1 MHRHQFETYLDKVF
15 DFSDLVDALP
25 EGRRYPQH
33 PWKKIFEAVFLGAAC
48 QFGNVHRIETECRCG
63 ALAKRIG
70 SLSEDTI
77 GYSLE
82 RQDPEP
88 VFTLGCEIAR
98 RLKRN
103 GVLQSDWAR
112 GRVVAAVDGIEI
124 CSSFVRCCPACLER
138 KVKHKVHGVER
149 EDVQYYHRLV
159 AVVVVSTP
167 FPIPLG
173 LRFLEA
179 GENELAPAL
188 ALIRALQGQLGPR
201 YFDLLVADALYLT
214 TPFVKAIEALGLDWV
229 INLKENQPELLAQA
243 EQGTS
248 GAPDDQPSAKAEDL
262 RLWHAPHVYWPVA
275 DRHIRIVKTIRVLRK
290 KETQVERQ
298 PGKPA
303 RKTRQ
308 EVAEESLNF
317 YASNL
322 ELGLIP
328 PLFVHQL
335 GRSRWTIDSEVF
347 QTLTTDCH
355 LKRPSVHQDHGR
367 ALVVLTM
374 IRVLAYTLALV
385 FYYRQV
391 RSHGRTHVLG
401 FGEMARQWR
410 YEFFAMKIDTS

>member
-1 MHRHQFETYLDKVF
+1 M
-15 DFSDLVDALP
+15 
-25 EGRRYPQH
+25 
-33 PWKKIFEAVFLGAAC
+33 
-48 QFGNVHRIETECRCG
+48 
-63 ALAKRIG
+63 
-70 SLSEDTI
+70 
-77 GYSLE
+77 
-82 RQDPEP
+82 
-88 VFTLGCEIAR
+88 
-98 RLKRN
+98 
-103 GVLQSDWAR
+103 
-112 GRVVAAVDGIEI
+112 
-124 CSSFVRCCPACLER
+124 
-138 KVKHKVHGVER
+138 
-149 EDVQYYHRLV
+149 
-159 AVVVVSTP
+159 
-167 FPIPLG
+167 
-173 LRFLEA
+173 
-179 GENELAPAL
+179 
-188 ALIRALQGQLGPR
+188 
-201 YFDLLVADALYLT
+201 
-214 TPFVKAIEALGLDWV
+214 
-229 INLKENQPELLAQA
+229 LAQA